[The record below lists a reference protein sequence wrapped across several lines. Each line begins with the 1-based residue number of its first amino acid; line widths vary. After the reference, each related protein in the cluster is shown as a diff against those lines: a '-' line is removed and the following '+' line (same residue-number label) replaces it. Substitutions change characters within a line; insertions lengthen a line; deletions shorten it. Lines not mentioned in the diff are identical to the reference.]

1 MTLSQTCEC
10 CGCCRAHKAADT
22 DRRVEIVE
30 RLLIEEERMKKRKEA
45 YPYLFTDASTD
56 KAKVGSTAPS
66 KLVIDH
72 CIQLTSG
79 TQW

>member
-1 MTLSQTCEC
+1 M
-10 CGCCRAHKAADT
+10 
-22 DRRVEIVE
+22 E

-56 KAKVGSTAPS
+56 KAKVDSTAHS

-79 TQW
+79 TQ